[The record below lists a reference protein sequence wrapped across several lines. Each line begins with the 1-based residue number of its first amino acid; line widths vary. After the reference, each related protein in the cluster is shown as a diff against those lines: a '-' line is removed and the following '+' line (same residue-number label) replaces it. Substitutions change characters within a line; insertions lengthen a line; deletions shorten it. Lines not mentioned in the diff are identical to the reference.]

1 MDQVEGKIVKY
12 IILVLAFLGV
22 SVSLPAQQGRGTI
35 QGNVTDQS
43 GAAAAGV
50 LVKITSV
57 ETNISSNT
65 TTNGEGFFLATNLN
79 VGSYTVLA
87 EQAGFRKSLRSGIV
101 LQVDQRAQVDFR
113 LELGQV
119 AETVEVKAEAPLV
132 NTGDSAVGKVID
144 NRRVME
150 LPLNGRNA
158 LALTL
163 LTPSVKSNGG
173 STNSGFGDRG
183 IQLSAISIN
192 GGPNSMNGQ
201 LLDGSNN
208 IQSYIGEVAINPGVD
223 AVEEFKV
230 QSGALPAEYGFS
242 AGGVINMVTKS
253 GTNQYHGT
261 AYEFLRNDKLDA
273 RNTFAA
279 TKPPFRYNQFGA
291 SAGGPVIKNRT
302 FFFGNWERY
311 YYKRSASQ
319 VGTYPTAL
327 QHSGNFSDLFDTSG
341 KLIPIYDPATTGTN
355 AAGQATRNVFPGNII
370 PASQLDPVAAKI
382 NAFYPLP
389 NRTPTNAFTNSN
401 NYGRLSTES
410 RYSQQLT
417 LKGDHH
423 FSDRNSMFG
432 RYSFFNH
439 KTDNGNGINP
449 NPEVTYRDDNL
460 KNWNIVLSDTHTFT
474 PTIINEARVGV
485 TRGHFP
491 FIVRSFGGD
500 WPSKLGLPPIVPADT
515 FPAIG
520 NGLPG
525 FNTGTAGVRGS
536 VNWQFLDSVTL
547 IRGAH
552 TMKTGIDFR
561 LLQGNNLQRSSP
573 SGNYGFAS
581 TLTANPLTPA
591 GTGSSY
597 ATFLVGAVSSASV
610 TTHLGESQR
619 THSVSGFLQDDWK
632 ITRRL
637 TLNLGLRYDVQLQT
651 VENKNG
657 TTNFDPSCKLSN
669 GLSGCTIYAGVNGQ
683 PRAFREN
690 DFSNLAP
697 RIGFAYDVFGHS
709 RTVIR
714 AGYGTMYPSQ
724 MWRENYGN
732 AAGFAQTSTTYSQ
745 SNPNLQAFPLR
756 IGFPSAPIQPLG
768 AALGSAVFLGQ
779 GVAIDEADGKTPRSN
794 QMTFSLQ
801 QQLKGSWLL
810 DLGYSGNIGTG
821 FTAGSYDLNQLDNQ
835 YLSRGVALR
844 TQVANPYAGLV
855 PGALGASTISLLQS
869 LKPYPYY
876 SSIQIRNPRLGAYN
890 SHLMLLSAEK
900 RMSKGLTL
908 LVSFTGGKVI
918 SDSLANPVNFGA
930 VEQVNQISYQDGKF
944 NRKLERSVDPTD
956 VSKRGVVSLLYEL
969 PFGRGQGLASRL
981 VGGWQVNTIG
991 IMQTGLPVI
1000 ITGANN
1006 FLAARPNSTG
1016 TAANIRNPTALAWF
1030 DTSQFVNPSDYTY
1043 GTIGRVLPDVRG
1055 PGTVN
1060 WDLSAIKNT
1069 RFMERFNLQFRAEAF
1084 NFLNHVNLGIP
1095 SGTFTAGTNGKN
1107 INGAFGTITSARD
1120 ARNIQFGLKLIF

>member
-1 MDQVEGKIVKY
+1 MKFIKLIFAVAATG
-12 IILVLAFLGV
+12 IL
-22 SVSLPAQQGRGTI
+22 LPAQQGRGTI

-43 GAAAAGV
+43 GGAATGV
-50 LVKITSV
+50 SVKVTNV
-57 ETNISSNT
+57 ETNVSTNT
-65 TTNGEGFFLATNLN
+65 ATNGEGFFLITNLN
-79 VGSYTVLA
+79 VGNYTVSA
-87 EQAGFRKSLRSGIV
+87 ETAGFRKALRSGIV

-119 AETVEVKAEAPLV
+119 AETVEVKAEVPLV
-132 NTGDSAVGKVID
+132 DTGNSTIGKVID
-144 NRRVME
+144 NRRIRE
-150 LPLNGRNA
+150 LPLNGRSA

-173 STNSGFGDRG
+173 PTNSGFGDRG

-230 QSGALPAEYGFS
+230 QSGALSSEYGFS

-253 GTNQYHGT
+253 GTNQFHGT
-261 AYEFLRNDKLDA
+261 AYEFFRNDKLDA

-291 SAGGPVIKNRT
+291 SVGGPVIKNRT

-311 YYKRSASQ
+311 YYRRSASQ
-319 VGTYPTAL
+319 VGSYPTAL
-327 QHSGNFSDLFDTSG
+327 QHSGNFSDLLDTSG
-341 KLIPIYDPATTGTN
+341 KLIPIYDPASTGTN

-401 NYGRLSTES
+401 NYGRLSTET

-417 LKGDHH
+417 LKGDHR

-449 NPEVTYRDDNL
+449 NPEVTYRDDDL
-460 KNWNIVLSDTHTFT
+460 KNWNIVLSDTHSFS
-474 PTIINEARVGV
+474 PTIINEARIGV

-491 FIVRSFGGD
+491 FIVRSFGGG
-500 WPSKLGLPPIVPADT
+500 WPAKLGLPSIVPADT

-552 TMKTGIDFR
+552 TIKVGIDFR
-561 LLQGNNLQRSSP
+561 TLQGNNLQRSSP
-573 SGNYGFAS
+573 SGSYSFAAGLS
-581 TLTANPLTPA
+581 GNPVTPA

-597 ATFLVGAVSSASV
+597 ATFLLGAVSSASV

-619 THSVSGFLQDDWK
+619 SHSVSGFVQDDWK

-637 TLNLGLRYDVQLQT
+637 TLNLGLRYDFQAQT

-657 TTNFDPSCKLSN
+657 TTNFDPSCKLPN
-669 GLSGCTIYAGVNGQ
+669 GLFGCTIYAGAAGQ
-683 PRAFREN
+683 PRAFRDN
-690 DFSNLAP
+690 DYGNFAP
-697 RIGFAYDVFGHS
+697 RIGFAYDVFGNS
-709 RTVIR
+709 RTVVR
-714 AGYGTMYPSQ
+714 AGYGMMFPSQ

-732 AAGFAQTSTTYSQ
+732 AAGFAQTNTTYSQ
-745 SNPNLQAFPLR
+745 SNPNLPAFALK
-756 IGFPSAPIQPLG
+756 IGFPSAPIQPIG
-768 AALGSAVFLGQ
+768 AALGAQPFLGQ
-779 GVAIDEADGKTPRSN
+779 GVAIDEKNGKTPRSN
-794 QMTFSLQ
+794 QMSFSLQ
-801 QQLKGSWLL
+801 QQFKGNWLL
-810 DLGYSGNIGTG
+810 DVGYSGNIGSG
-821 FTAGSYDLNQLDNQ
+821 FTAGSYDFNQLDNQ
-835 YLSRGVALR
+835 FLSRGAALR
-844 TQVANPYAGLV
+844 TQVPNPYAGQV
-855 PGALGASTISLLQS
+855 PGAFGAPTITLLQS

-876 SSIQIRNPRLGAYN
+876 SGITIRNPRLGAYN

-930 VEQVNQISYQDGKF
+930 VEQVNQIGYQDGKF

-969 PFGRGQGLASRL
+969 PFGKGQSLTSRL
-981 VGGWQVNTIG
+981 AGGWQLNTIG
-991 IMQTGLPVI
+991 ILQTGLPVI
-1000 ITGANN
+1000 VSGATN
-1006 FLAARPNSTG
+1006 FLANRPNSTG
-1016 TAANIRNPTALAWF
+1016 TTANLSNRTALKWF
-1030 DTSQFVNPSDYTY
+1030 DTDQFVNPSDYTY

-1069 RFMERFNLQFRAEAF
+1069 RIKERINLQFRAEAF

-1095 SGTFTAGTNGKN
+1095 NGTFTAGANGKN
-1107 INGAFGTITSARD
+1107 INGAFGTITSSRD
-1120 ARNIQFGLKLIF
+1120 ARNVQFGLKFIF